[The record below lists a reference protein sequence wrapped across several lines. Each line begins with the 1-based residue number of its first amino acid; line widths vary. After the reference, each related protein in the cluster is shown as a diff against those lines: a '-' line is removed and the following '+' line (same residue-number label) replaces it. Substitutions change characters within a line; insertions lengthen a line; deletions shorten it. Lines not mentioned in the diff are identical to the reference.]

1 MWMEISSDQGSNRLD
16 SLTPEEQSV
25 LDFLADRADVS
36 SDEYRREFEAEF
48 AALTPEEK
56 AEFKLVIDTLNEVLP
71 GINASLDR
79 IGQAISRSRATMR
92 EMRKQ
97 MSAMSDRVTRIE
109 NALRDGLLN

>member
-1 MWMEISSDQGSNRLD
+1 MRDTGLPA
-16 SLTPEEQSV
+16 SLTPEEQSA
-25 LDFLADRADVS
+25 LDFLADRAGVS

-48 AALTPEEK
+48 AALTPEEQ
-56 AEFKLVIDTLNEVLP
+56 AEFALVIDTINEVLP

-79 IGQAISRSRATMR
+79 MEQTLSRSRASMR

-109 NALRDGLLN
+109 DALRDGLLN

>member
-1 MWMEISSDQGSNRLD
+1 MRDTGLPA
-16 SLTPEEQSV
+16 SLTPEEQSA
-25 LDFLADRADVS
+25 LDFLAARAGVS
-36 SDEYRREFEAEF
+36 SDAYRREFEAEF
-48 AALTPEEK
+48 EALSPEEQ
-56 AEFKLVIDTLNEVLP
+56 AEFALVIDSINKVLP

-109 NALRDGLLN
+109 DAFRDGILD